1 MDYYSHINN
10 EKEKRKRRFKMRK
23 TLVLVVT
30 ILVMSAFAISQV
42 KIGVVNA
49 QEILVKTKKG
59 IEIQKRL
66 EQLQDKKQQELQGMQ
81 EEIKKLEKEVSSPAL
96 NEDTREKKTNDLQSK
111 RKDLKRFMEDA
122 QNEMQQ
128 ATQKELVELEKAVMP
143 LIDQIGK
150 SKGFTI
156 IFDITRPGI
165 VYFDQA
171 IDITAEVISAFD
183 TKFPK

>member
-1 MDYYSHINN
+1 
-10 EKEKRKRRFKMRK
+10 MRK

-30 ILVMSAFAISQV
+30 ILVMSVFAISQV

-49 QEILVKTKKG
+49 QELLAKTKKG

-66 EQLQDKKQQELQGMQ
+66 EELQKKKQNEMQ
-81 EEIKKLEKEVSSPAL
+81 VMQDEIKKLEKEVLSPAL
-96 NEDTREKKTNDLQSK
+96 NQETREKKGLELQTK
-111 RKDLKRFMEDA
+111 RKNLKRFVEDA
-122 QNEMQQ
+122 QNEIQR
-128 ATQKELVELEKAVMP
+128 ASKKELVELENAVMP

-171 IDITAEVISAFD
+171 IDITPEVIKAFD
-183 TKFPK
+183 AKSK

>member
-1 MDYYSHINN
+1 
-10 EKEKRKRRFKMRK
+10 MRK

-30 ILVMSAFAISQV
+30 VLVMSAFAISQV

-49 QEILVKTKKG
+49 QELLAKTKKG

-66 EQLQDKKQQELQGMQ
+66 EKLQEKKQAEMQ
-81 EEIKKLEKEVSSPAL
+81 AMQDQIKKLEKEVLSPAL
-96 NEDTREKKTNDLQSK
+96 NQETREKKGLELQNK
-111 RKDLKRFMEDA
+111 RKNLKRFIEDA
-122 QNEMQQ
+122 QNEIQR
-128 ATQKELVELEKAVMP
+128 ASKKELVELENAVMP
-143 LIDQIGK
+143 LIEQIGK

-171 IDITAEVISAFD
+171 IDITAEVIKAFD
-183 TKFPK
+183 AK

>member
-1 MDYYSHINN
+1 
-10 EKEKRKRRFKMRK
+10 MRK
-23 TLVLVVT
+23 ILVLVVT
-30 ILVMSAFAISQV
+30 VLVMSAFAISQV

-49 QEILVKTKKG
+49 QELLAKTKKG

-66 EQLQDKKQQELQGMQ
+66 EQLQGKKQNEMQ
-81 EEIKKLEKEVSSPAL
+81 AMQDQIKKLEKEVLSPAL
-96 NEDTREKKTNDLQSK
+96 NQETREKKGLELQTK
-111 RKDLKRFMEDA
+111 RKNLKRFIEDA
-122 QNEMQQ
+122 QNEIQR
-128 ATQKELVELEKAVMP
+128 ASKRELVELENAVMP

-171 IDITAEVISAFD
+171 IDITAEVIKAFD
-183 TKFPK
+183 AK

>member
-1 MDYYSHINN
+1 
-10 EKEKRKRRFKMRK
+10 MRK
-23 TLVLVVT
+23 TLILVVA

-49 QEILVKTKKG
+49 QEILAKTKKG

-66 EQLQDKKQQELQGMQ
+66 EQLQDKKQQELQAKQ
-81 EEIKKLEKEVSSPAL
+81 DEIKKLEKDVLSPAL
-96 NEDTREKKTNDLQSK
+96 NDETREKKSIELQNK
-111 RKDLKRFMEDA
+111 RKDLKRYVEDA
-122 QNEMQQ
+122 QNEIQRES
-128 ATQKELVELEKAVMP
+128 QKELVELEKAVMP

-150 SKGFTI
+150 AKGFTI

-171 IDITAEVISAFD
+171 IDITPDVIKAFD
-183 TKFPK
+183 AK

>member
-1 MDYYSHINN
+1 
-10 EKEKRKRRFKMRK
+10 MRK

-30 ILVMSAFAISQV
+30 VLVMSAFAISQV

-49 QEILVKTKKG
+49 QELLAKTKKG

-66 EQLQDKKQQELQGMQ
+66 EQLQNKKQAEMQ
-81 EEIKKLEKEVSSPAL
+81 AMQDQIKKLEKEVLSPAL
-96 NEDTREKKTNDLQSK
+96 NEETREKKGLELQTK
-111 RKDLKRFMEDA
+111 RKNLKRFIEDA
-122 QNEMQQ
+122 QNEIQR
-128 ATQKELVELEKAVMP
+128 ASKKELVELENAVMP

-165 VYFDQA
+165 VYFDQV
-171 IDITAEVISAFD
+171 IDITPEVIKAFD
-183 TKFPK
+183 AKSK

>member
-1 MDYYSHINN
+1 
-10 EKEKRKRRFKMRK
+10 MRK

-30 ILVMSAFAISQV
+30 VLVMSAFAISQV

-49 QEILVKTKKG
+49 QELLAKTKKG

-66 EQLQDKKQQELQGMQ
+66 EQLQQKKQAEMQ
-81 EEIKKLEKEVSSPAL
+81 TMQDQIKKLEKDVLSPAL
-96 NEDTREKKTNDLQSK
+96 NQETREKKGLELQTK
-111 RKDLKRFMEDA
+111 RKNLKRFIEDA
-122 QNEMQQ
+122 QNEIQR
-128 ATQKELVELEKAVMP
+128 ASKRELVELENAVMP

-171 IDITAEVISAFD
+171 IDITAEVIKAFD
-183 TKFPK
+183 AK